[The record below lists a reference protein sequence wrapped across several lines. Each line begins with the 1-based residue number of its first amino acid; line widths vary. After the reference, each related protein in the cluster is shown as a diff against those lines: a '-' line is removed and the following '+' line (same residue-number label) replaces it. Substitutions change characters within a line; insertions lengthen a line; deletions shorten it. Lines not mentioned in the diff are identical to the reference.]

1 MTASQAYGQLRA
13 FGRPV
18 IETREAATLL
28 RISSS
33 NASHLLRSMDA
44 SGLVRRIRHGL
55 WAIDAA
61 ADPFVIA
68 PYLTVP
74 YPAYVSLWSALAAH
88 DMIEQIPAQ
97 VFVASLDRSRRI
109 VTGFGP
115 YSIHH
120 LAPEVFGGFEGDP
133 EHGYLATPE
142 KALFDTLY
150 VRAPRGGRAYFP
162 ELSLP
167 VGFDAGEL
175 GKWRDLISSTKL
187 RTIVARGIE
196 RVLAQAQGASDR
208 EPEGPA
214 RAQARRR
221 TRSSIGP

>member
-1 MTASQAYGQLRA
+1 MTASQAYGELRA

-18 IETREAATLL
+18 VETREAATLL
-28 RISSS
+28 RISPS
-33 NASHLLRSMDA
+33 NASHLLRSMA
-44 SGLVRRIRHGL
+44 TSGLVRKIRHGL
-55 WAIDAA
+55 WAIDPAT
-61 ADPFVIA
+61 DPFVVV
-68 PYLTVP
+68 PYLTAP

-97 VFVASLDRSRRI
+97 VFVVSVDRSRRI
-109 VTGFGP
+109 ATGLGP

-150 VRAPRGGRAYFP
+150 IRAPRGGRAYFP

-167 VGFDAGEL
+167 TGFDAGQLEA
-175 GKWRDLISSTKL
+175 WSERIPNPRM
-187 RTIVARGIE
+187 RTIVERGAE
-196 RVLAQAQGASDR
+196 RAMAQAEGSSDR
-208 EPEGPA
+208 ETQP
-214 RAQARRR
+214 R
-221 TRSSIGP
+221 TRPR